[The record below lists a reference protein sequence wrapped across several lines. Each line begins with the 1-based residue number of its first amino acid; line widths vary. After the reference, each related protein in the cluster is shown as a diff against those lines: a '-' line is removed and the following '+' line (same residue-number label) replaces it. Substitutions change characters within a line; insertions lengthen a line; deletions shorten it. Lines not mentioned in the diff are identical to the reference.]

1 MYESTPG
8 ARSSVPAGSRRGALA
23 VAYRMAAAGTAAAV
37 LWLAATA
44 AVIVR
49 EVFPRAQA
57 LPQRAD
63 VIVVLGAAA
72 YGTRPSPVLRE
83 RLRHAL
89 HLYQA
94 GIAPKLLCTGGRQK
108 ATDLTEAEVAR
119 RWMLNA
125 GVADEDILL
134 EDRSRSTQGNLA
146 NAAAVMRSE
155 ELRSVVLV
163 SDPLHLARAR
173 LIAEG
178 LGLEVQTSATP
189 TTRFRTL
196 RTKLPFL
203 LRECGF
209 YWTALLR
216 RVRGA
221 LAPSPA

>member
-1 MYESTPG
+1 M
-8 ARSSVPAGSRRGALA
+8 
-23 VAYRMAAAGTAAAV
+23 AYRITAAGTAAAF

-44 AVIVR
+44 GVILQ
-49 EVFPRAQA
+49 EVFPRSAARPRPAQ
-57 LPQRAD
+57 
-63 VIVVLGAAA
+63 VILVLGAAA

-89 HLYQA
+89 TLYKE
-94 GIAPKLLCTGGRQK
+94 GFAPRLLFTGGRRK

-119 RWMLNA
+119 RWMVEA
-125 GVADEDILL
+125 GVAEEDILM
-134 EDRSRSTQGNLA
+134 EDRSRSTQENLV
-146 NAAAVMRSE
+146 NAAEVMRDQD
-155 ELRSVVLV
+155 LDSVILV

-209 YWTALLR
+209 YWSAVAR
-216 RVRGA
+216 RVRKA
-221 LAPSPA
+221 LAPQPV